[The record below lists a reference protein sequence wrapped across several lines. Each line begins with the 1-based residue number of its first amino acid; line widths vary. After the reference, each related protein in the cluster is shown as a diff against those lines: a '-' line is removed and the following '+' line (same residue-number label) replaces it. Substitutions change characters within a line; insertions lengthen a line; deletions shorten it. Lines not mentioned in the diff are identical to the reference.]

1 MRRALRYA
9 GFAIVGLIALVG
21 LLLVLLATPPGR
33 AILAGI
39 VERAASTNG
48 LTVSIGS
55 LTGWPPFAFGA
66 DKIVASDAK
75 GVFAEIDGLEIDL
88 DVGALLTAN
97 IAFDAIGA
105 DRISFVRTPELEGGD
120 TTVVADESD
129 SGGGGLFPISVDRLA
144 VARLELGEALI
155 GHPAALAVDGAFALR
170 ADGGIH
176 ADLKA
181 NRLDNAVG
189 SLWLA
194 YQPIIEPRT
203 GAIFGLEGLMRSDE
217 PTMRGPDAVLDAA
230 HRTGRI
236 GDVGRQVRALAA
248 AGLARRDSPAALF
261 INLHPDELLADDLV
275 GDGPLA
281 GHAARIV
288 LEITERAS
296 LPSSALLSRR
306 IAELRALGFRIA
318 IDDIGAGYSGLTTF
332 ADLAPEIVKIDMAL
346 VRNVHDAPIK
356 RRTIR
361 SLCELCHDM
370 GSLVVAEGVEVGE
383 ERDVLLDLGCDLLQG
398 FLFGRPERL
407 VS

>member
-1 MRRALRYA
+1 MRRAIRRWLGPA
-9 GFAIVGLIALVG
+9 GFDVEEAGGADEATRIIESHPIDAVLSDVQMPDGGGVELLRAIRRIALDLPVVFLTGVPDVDTAAAAVELGAFRFLVKPPDPTGLIDVMRDACQAHALAR
-21 LLLVLLATPPGR
+21 LRREALAIGVAARQAITDR
-33 AILAGI
+33 A
-39 VERAASTNG
+39 
-48 LTVSIGS
+48 
-55 LTGWPPFAFGA
+55 
-66 DKIVASDAK
+66 
-75 GVFAEIDGLEIDL
+75 GLE
-88 DVGALLTAN
+88 V
-97 IAFDAIGA
+97 
-105 DRISFVRTPELEGGD
+105 
-120 TTVVADESD
+120 
-129 SGGGGLFPISVDRLA
+129 
-144 VARLELGEALI
+144 
-155 GHPAALAVDGAFALR
+155 
-170 ADGGIH
+170 
-176 ADLKA
+176 
-181 NRLDNAVG
+181 RLDNAVG